1 MPNAVSGLINMSS
14 FSSPLAHPYPGV
26 ELSLGKTVWTLSVY
40 RGMGTGLSPDLPGPL
55 GPLTR
60 TCLCSISPTPPA
72 MAILLVGLWGVC
84 GDGPGGH
91 RTGGC
96 RLGVRRWDTSALCVG
111 WAEVRAFDLNS
122 KGRCSEP
129 HKGPI
134 VQTLGIKQHM
144 TPQHRALMNWDA
156 GADPGTTSPA
166 DMRP

>member
-1 MPNAVSGLINMSS
+1 MNVSSL
-14 FSSPLAHPYPGV
+14 PEPQAHPYPGR
-26 ELSLGKTVWTLSVY
+26 ELSLGKILLNLFLVGSWERASAQSLLV
-40 RGMGTGLSPDLPGPL
+40 PWGPL
-55 GPLTR
+55 LHAH
-60 TCLCSISPTPPA
+60 LSLSHFHSPAPI
-72 MAILLVGLWGVC
+72 MAILLVGLWGGC

-144 TPQHRALMNWDA
+144 TPQHRAVMNWDA
-156 GADPGTTSPA
+156 GADPGTTPPA
-166 DMRP
+166 QT

>member
-1 MPNAVSGLINMSS
+1 M
-14 FSSPLAHPYPGV
+14 
-26 ELSLGKTVWTLSVY
+26 
-40 RGMGTGLSPDLPGPL
+40 
-55 GPLTR
+55 
-60 TCLCSISPTPPA
+60 
-72 MAILLVGLWGVC
+72 LVGPWGGC

-122 KGRCSEP
+122 KGCCSVP

-144 TPQHRALMNWDA
+144 TLQHREAMNWDA
-156 GADPGTTSPA
+156 GATTGTTP
-166 DMRP
+166 PTQT

>member
-1 MPNAVSGLINMSS
+1 MGECLRPEASG
-14 FSSPLAHPYPGV
+14 SPGSH
-26 ELSLGKTVWTLSVY
+26 
-40 RGMGTGLSPDLPGPL
+40 
-55 GPLTR
+55 LTC
-60 TCLCSISPTPPA
+60 TCPCSIFPPA
-72 MAILLVGLWGVC
+72 VAILLVGLWGGC

-144 TPQHRALMNWDA
+144 TPQHRAVMNWDA
-156 GADPGTTSPA
+156 GANPGTTPPA
-166 DMRP
+166 